1 MLQPGI
7 ILLDPTIIATCVI
20 AHMCAVGIPR
30 RSSSLAIAAPQRV
43 LLPQVEVRTA
53 PATPL
58 DKSCE
63 AMARPILFAVSKL
76 LTPPDVE

>member
-7 ILLDPTIIATCVI
+7 ILLEPTIIATFVI

-43 LLPQVEVRTA
+43 LLPQVEVRRA
-53 PATPL
+53 PAASL

-63 AMARPILFAVSKL
+63 AMARPIFFAVSKL
-76 LTPPDVE
+76 LTPPEVE